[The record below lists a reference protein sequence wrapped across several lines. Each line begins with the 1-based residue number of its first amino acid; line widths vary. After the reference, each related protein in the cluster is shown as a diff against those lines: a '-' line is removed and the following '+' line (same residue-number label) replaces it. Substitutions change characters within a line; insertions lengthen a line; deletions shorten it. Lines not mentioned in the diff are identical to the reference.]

1 MKVTV
6 DIPDSELAE
15 VCRFTGEA
23 KKGPAILK
31 MVSDALMLKRREKLS
46 RKFISG
52 EWGVEL
58 AGFEDGRSQDR
69 ITSARQS
76 KAWRK

>member
-15 VCRFTGEA
+15 VCRFTGES

-31 MVSDALMLKRREKLS
+31 MVSDALMMKRRAKLS
-46 RKFISG
+46 QKFVSG

-58 AGFEDGRSQDR
+58 TGYEDARAKDRSASDG
-69 ITSARQS
+69 QS

>member
-15 VCRFTGEA
+15 VCRFTGES
-23 KKGPAILK
+23 KKGPALLK
-31 MVSDALMLKRREKLS
+31 MINETLRMKRRAKLAQ
-46 RKFISG
+46 KFISG

-58 AGFEDGRSQDR
+58 AGFEHARVKDRSASDVQ
-69 ITSARQS
+69 A